1 MRNLITKYHE
11 NTNKPIPF
19 SIQVQIYNS
28 LWKYKVSDI
37 YLYNHIIFKKC
48 NELVSD
54 CWKNRKKVKNLKLA
68 KETGIS
74 GCVGRPREFES
85 KQMRKAV
92 KVNSIPT
99 AARHYLRTN

>member
-19 SIQVQIYNS
+19 SVQVQIYNS
-28 LWKYKVSDI
+28 LRKYKVGDI
-37 YLYNHIIFKKC
+37 YLYNHIAFEKC

-74 GCVGRPREFES
+74 GRVGRPRESES
-85 KQMRKAV
+85 KQMREAV
-92 KVNSIPT
+92 KVNSVPT
-99 AARHYLRTN
+99 AAPHYPRTN